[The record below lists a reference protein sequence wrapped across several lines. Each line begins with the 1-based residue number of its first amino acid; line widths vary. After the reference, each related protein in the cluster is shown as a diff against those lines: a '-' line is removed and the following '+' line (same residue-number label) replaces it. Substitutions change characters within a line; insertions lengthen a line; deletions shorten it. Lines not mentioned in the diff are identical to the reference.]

1 LGGSD
6 EECRKLAMSPIL
18 ICVIGAALFFD
29 FTNGFHD
36 AANAIGTSISTR
48 AIKPAPALLL
58 AASLNFVG
66 ALLSTSIAA
75 TIATGIVEPASVT
88 LPIVL
93 AGLMAAIVWN
103 LYTWYRGIPSS
114 SSHCLVGGIAGAV
127 VVGYGMQG
135 VHWTGILFKVL
146 IPTIASPLLGF
157 AAGLLFTAVLTW
169 FFRRSQPGVMN
180 RRFRG
185 LQLISASGMALSHGL
200 NDAQKTMGIITLAL
214 FASGTIA
221 EPEVPTWVKAACA
234 VVMGLGTFSGGK
246 RIIKTLGMRIVHLTP
261 MDGFSAQTAGTGVLQ
276 IAAYLGL
283 PVSTTHAIT
292 ATVMGVGSAHR
303 VKAVRWGVTYDI
315 MVAWFITLPIA
326 GMLGAAF
333 TYLFLVWG

>member
-1 LGGSD
+1 
-6 EECRKLAMSPIL
+6 MSPIL

-36 AANAIGTSISTR
+36 SANAIGTSISTR
-48 AIKPAPALLL
+48 AMKPTPALLL
-58 AASLNFVG
+58 AAVLNFVG

-75 TIATGIVEPASVT
+75 TIAKGIVEPTAVT
-88 LPIVL
+88 MPIVL
-93 AGLMAAIVWN
+93 AGLMAAIAWN

-127 VVGYGMQG
+127 AVGYGMNG

-146 IPTIASPLLGF
+146 IPTVASPLLGF
-157 AAGLLFTAVLTW
+157 VVGFGFTALLNRV
-169 FFRRSQPGVMN
+169 FRRSQPGVMN
-180 RRFRG
+180 QRFRA

-200 NDAQKTMGIITLAL
+200 NDAQKTMGVITLAL
-214 FASGTIA
+214 FASGAIA
-221 EPEVPTWVKAACA
+221 EPEVPTWVKATCA
-234 VVMGLGTFSGGK
+234 MIMGLGTFAGGK

-261 MDGFSAQTAGTGVLQ
+261 VDGFAAQTAGTGVLQ

-292 ATVMGVGSAHR
+292 ATIMGVGSARR

-315 MVAWFITLPIA
+315 VVAWIITLPTA
-326 GMLGAAF
+326 GLLGAFF
-333 TYLFLVWG
+333 TYLFLACG